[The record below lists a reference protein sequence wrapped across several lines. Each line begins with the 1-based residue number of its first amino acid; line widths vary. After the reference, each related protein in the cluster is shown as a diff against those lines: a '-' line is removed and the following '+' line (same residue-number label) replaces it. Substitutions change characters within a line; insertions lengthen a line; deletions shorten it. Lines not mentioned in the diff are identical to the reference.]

1 MTNYA
6 NAQNPGMGQAI
17 AQAQPQIAEVMD
29 RQEHCL
35 SCLESEISTLYSR
48 LDVLLNP
55 VPPATAAKEVNP
67 PRQVRSPLGER
78 IDSHSDRIHEMTV
91 RMREMLDRLAT

>member
-55 VPPATAAKEVNP
+55 VPPATAVKGGNSP
-67 PRQVRSPLGER
+67 QPMRSPLGER
-78 IDSHSDRIHEMTV
+78 IDLHSGRIHKMTV